1 MICTTVT
8 SASLKFTLERMRRL
22 QLEEGQTQAAQG
34 LGAHVV
40 KNLTCSLVGKN
51 YYFMDNFFSTV
62 DLFLSLLKEKIYCCG
77 TVCKNWRGFP
87 PSLKGVNLS
96 NQGDSKFT
104 RHRNL
109 VCTIWRDK
117 AKTKKLLLF

>member
-22 QLEEGQTQAAQG
+22 QLEDGQTQAAQG

-51 YYFMDNFFSTV
+51 YYFMDNFFSSV
-62 DLFLSLLKEKIYCCG
+62 DLSYLFSKKKIIVVEPC
-77 TVCKNWRGFP
+77 
-87 PSLKGVNLS
+87 
-96 NQGDSKFT
+96 
-104 RHRNL
+104 
-109 VCTIWRDK
+109 
-117 AKTKKLLLF
+117 AKTGEAFLLH